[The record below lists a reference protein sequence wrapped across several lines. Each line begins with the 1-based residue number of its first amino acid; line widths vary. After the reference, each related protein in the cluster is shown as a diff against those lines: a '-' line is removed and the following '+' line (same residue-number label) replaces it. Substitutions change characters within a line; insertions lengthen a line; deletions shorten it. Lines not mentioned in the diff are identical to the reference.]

1 MKKEKK
7 WRKKKWEKSCFDSMN
22 MFHKLELCNLKETFS
37 VVNDRSVNDTL
48 QIDLF
53 VWSKHVFFAY
63 VVCVHV
69 QS

>member
-1 MKKEKK
+1 
-7 WRKKKWEKSCFDSMN
+7 MN
-22 MFHKLELCNLKETFS
+22 MFHKLELCNLKETFC
-37 VVNDRSVNDTL
+37 VVNDRSVRETL

-63 VVCVHV
+63 AVCVHV